1 MMHPDPIR
9 RLEAYRTRG
18 VTFAVLN
25 LVVLAAVFAFHL
37 LYVQLLGPPRMVLL
51 GILISMFLVQV
62 VLLFWHQG
70 LERMPDERVD
80 LNVTFASIVVTIAGA
95 FFASLYGEGE
105 DHHYHVVMLPAIVLA
120 AFRFRRAF
128 SLSIAGA
135 SSALMY
141 YDVWNWSQEHP
152 PADAS
157 ELFEVTTVGLL
168 FVVVAL
174 VVNMLAAEM
183 RERSSELGTTVAELE
198 RTRDSLVA
206 QEKLAAV
213 GRLSSAIAH
222 EIRNPVAMIHSSL
235 AAASRGGLDEDV
247 REQMFRVATDEA
259 GRLERLTT
267 DFLAYAHTRQPQ
279 PAPTD
284 AGETLAVVAELTAA
298 KAQGA
303 GVEIRVAPTKANGVF
318 DPFMIH
324 QALLNLALNAVASTP
339 RGRRVELSAEQ
350 TPGALLLHVRNDGKR
365 IPAEAERRIFEPFF
379 TTRSGGTGLG
389 LAIARGIARAHGGD
403 VALTRNEDEYV
414 CFTLSLPLP
423 GAGAATGGK

>member
-1 MMHPDPIR
+1 MMHPDPVR
-9 RLEAYRTRG
+9 RLEAYRSRG

-37 LYVQLLGPPRMVLL
+37 LYVQLLGPPRVVLL
-51 GILISMFLVQV
+51 AILLAIFVTQV
-62 VLLFWHQG
+62 VLLFWHQA
-70 LERMPDERVD
+70 LEQMPGERTD
-80 LNVTFASIVVTIAGA
+80 LNVTMASIVVTIAGA

-105 DHHYHVVMLPAIVLA
+105 DHHYHVVMLPSIVLA
-120 AFRFRRAF
+120 AFRFRREV
-128 SLSIAGA
+128 SLSIAA
-135 SSALMY
+135 VSSVLMY
-141 YDVWNWSQEHP
+141 YDVWHWSQRHP
-152 PADAS
+152 PSDAS
-157 ELFEVTTVGLL
+157 EFFEVTTVGLL

-174 VVNMLAAEM
+174 VVNMLASDL
-183 RERSSELGTTVAELE
+183 RRRSAELGETVAELE
-198 RTRDSLVA
+198 RTRDVLVA

-235 AAASRGGLDEDV
+235 AAASRGGLEESV

-279 PAPTD
+279 PAPTS
-284 AGETLAVVAELTAA
+284 AAETLAVVAELTAA
-298 KAQGA
+298 KAGDA
-303 GVEIRVAPTKANGVF
+303 GVEVCVVPTGASGVF

-339 RGRRVELSAEQ
+339 RGRRVELSAEL
-350 TPGALLLHVRNDGKR
+350 TREALLLHVRNDGRR
-365 IPAEAERRIFEPFF
+365 IAPETEARIFEPFF

-403 VALTRNEDEYV
+403 VTLTANTDDGVR
-414 CFTLSLPLP
+414 FTLSLPAA
-423 GAGAATGGK
+423 AGRND